1 MLRSQTARAYPYPHH
16 SFIQSSSH
24 PHAFILLLDAF
35 LTYSQ
40 QSQTLSDIHAPMN
53 VLVPPKG
60 RRVSGISAVATPKK
74 LAQENEQLLN
84 FYTEAPSVELSIDDF
99 EIFALKRLK
108 VRWINDWRSDNRDNH
123 DNQATLSRHLLP
135 VWYHHI

>member
-1 MLRSQTARAYPYPHH
+1 
-16 SFIQSSSH
+16 
-24 PHAFILLLDAF
+24 
-35 LTYSQ
+35 
-40 QSQTLSDIHAPMN
+40 MN

-108 VRWINDWRSDNRDNH
+108 VRWINDWRSDNH